1 MDAFSPYPPEWI
13 QNATHA
19 MSFCCPTCQNPPT
32 KAQRAWLN
40 RYAPVT
46 DSLQRRRWQEFY
58 DCECG
63 TVWWAWSTDRP
74 PSKHRREEREDR
86 DEFRRGLY

>member
-19 MSFCCPTCQNPPT
+19 MSFCCPTCHNPPT

-46 DSLQRRRWQEFY
+46 DTLRRRRWQEFY

-74 PSKHRREEREDR
+74 PSKHRQEEREDN